1 MKKLLCLLC
10 LMLCGCLLYSCGEAK
25 EVVLSDVASEINS
38 QFNLTGLTEIKDVQE
53 LQSIYQI
60 DPADVKQF
68 FAEYKTDSAE
78 GYTEIVIV
86 EAVNSDAVQNIKAKL
101 ENRFIAVY
109 TDFSSNAPDM
119 LGMVKNCSVNVD
131 GNYVSL
137 FICENSGEMHSTFKH
152 FI

>member
-1 MKKLLCLLC
+1 
-10 LMLCGCLLYSCGEAK
+10 MLCGCVFCSCGEAK
-25 EVVLSDVASEINS
+25 EVVLSDVMSEINS
-38 QFNLTGLTEIKDVQE
+38 QFNLSGLTEIKDVQE

-60 DPADVKQF
+60 EPADVKQF
-68 FAEYKTDSAE
+68 SAEYKTDSAE
-78 GYTEIVIV
+78 SYTEIVIV
-86 EAVNSDAVQNIKAKL
+86 EAVNSEAVQNIKAKL

-119 LGMVKNCSVNVD
+119 LGMVKNCSINID

-137 FICENSGEMHSTFKH
+137 FICENSGEMHSTFKL